1 MKSVIASF
9 VAMLALSIA
18 VAAKAETRGRVLI
31 VMSGAH
37 ALDLQDGRKYE
48 TGYYLDE
55 LAIPLKKM
63 VEAGYT
69 PVFASP
75 NGATPAI
82 DASSKNK
89 MFFQGD
95 EAALAGAL
103 KYVDG
108 FKELKHPKALASI
121 AGEGARGYVG
131 IFIPGGHAPVQDLMT
146 DPNLGKILTSF
157 HNARK
162 PTGLICHSPV
172 TLISAV
178 SNPVAFKKA
187 LINKDYATATKL
199 AAGWPYAGYRL
210 TGFATG
216 EEELIEGPKSQL
228 GGAMQFYIANAL
240 TEAGAHVDAVADW
253 QSNVIEDRELVSGQQ
268 PLSADAVGD
277 AFLAKL
283 DASVGA
289 QPSRSR

>member
-1 MKSVIASF
+1 MKTVIASF
-9 VAMLALSIA
+9 VAMLA
-18 VAAKAETRGRVLI
+18 VAYGVTAAAETRGRVLI

-37 ALDLQDGRKYE
+37 QLDLKDGKRYQ
-48 TGYYLDE
+48 TGYYFDE
-55 LAIPLKKM
+55 LEIPLRKM
-63 VEAGYT
+63 VGAGYT

-89 MFFQGD
+89 MFFKGD

-108 FKELKHPKALASI
+108 FKELKHPRKLSTI
-121 AGEGARGYVG
+121 ATEGVGDYLG

-146 DPNLGKILTSF
+146 DRDLGKILLAF
-157 HNARK
+157 HTAAK

-172 TLISAV
+172 TLISTV
-178 SNPVAFKKA
+178 SDPVAFKRA
-187 LINKDYATATKL
+187 IIGKDYDTATKL

-210 TGFATG
+210 TAFATG
-216 EEELIEGPKSQL
+216 EEELVEGPRSQL
-228 GGAMQFYIANAL
+228 GGSMQFYIANAL

-253 QSNVIEDRELVSGQQ
+253 QSNVIEDREVLSGQQ
-268 PLSADAVGD
+268 PLSAEAVGD
-277 AFLAKL
+277 AFVAKL
-283 DASVGA
+283 NASPQYG
-289 QPSRSR
+289 RSR

>member
-1 MKSVIASF
+1 MKS
-9 VAMLALSIA
+9 MLASLVATLALAYA
-18 VAAKAETRGRVLI
+18 VTATANTRGRVLI

-37 ALDLQDGRKYE
+37 HLDLKDGKRYE

-63 VEAGYT
+63 VEAGFT

-75 NGATPAI
+75 NGATPSI

-89 MFFQGD
+89 MFFNGD
-95 EAALAGAL
+95 AAGLAAAL

-108 FKELKHPKALASI
+108 FKELKNPKRLSTI
-121 AGEGARGYVG
+121 VSEGISGYAG

-146 DPNLGKILTSF
+146 DKDLGTILTGF
-157 HNARK
+157 HNAAK

-172 TLISAV
+172 TLISTV
-178 SNPVAFKKA
+178 SNPAAFKQA
-187 LINKDYATATKL
+187 IINKDYDTATKL

-216 EEELIEGPKSQL
+216 EEELVEGAKSQL
-228 GGAMQFYIANAL
+228 GGSMQFYIANAL

-253 QSNVIEDRELVSGQQ
+253 QSNVIEDRELVTGQQ

-277 AFLAKL
+277 AFVTKL
-283 DASVGA
+283 NATMGA
-289 QPSRSR
+289 QSSRGR